1 MTNTWQLINDEIESV
16 TYYQLNVNQ
25 WFKNGQLCYWSA
37 YWERDI
43 NSVNS
48 ETHPLALS
56 LSYVLITSTESTISV
71 IVGESS
77 LIKI

>member
-1 MTNTWQLINDEIESV
+1 MAISGLKMVSCV
-16 TYYQLNVNQ
+16 TDLPTER
-25 WFKNGQLCYWSA
+25 
-37 YWERDI
+37 ERDI